1 MTFTPR
7 PKQQEV
13 LAYRGGKMG
22 IAAVPGSGKTIT
34 LSYLAAQL
42 VAEGGLADDQEVLV
56 VTLVR
61 SAVDHFA
68 RQVAQ
73 FVREHGLLPN
83 LGYRVCTLHSLA
95 HDIVRER
102 PGLVGLSEDFAIVD
116 EVEAGRILR
125 DVVSSRLR
133 ARPELADDYLAPD
146 LDQRTRERVLRD
158 DWPLAMLDVGL
169 AVTKLAKDRQLSPA
183 DLAEL
188 LAGGDQ
194 PLPLLKA
201 AVEIYADYQRALA
214 YRGAVDFDDLIR
226 LALDALQLDA
236 DLLARLRHRWPYVL
250 EDEAQD
256 SSRLQERIL
265 RLLTE
270 PEGNWV
276 RVGDPNQAIY
286 DTFTTADPR
295 YLREFLR
302 EPGVQQRELPNSGR
316 STESIIALAN
326 RLMEWTRT
334 EHPVPELRDALA
346 PPRIEPTP
354 PGDAQPNPPD
364 APERIHLSRRDQTAD
379 QEVKALVRSLQRCL
393 EEQPDATV
401 AVLTPRNTRGADV
414 VAKLREAG
422 LPYVE
427 LLRSTMSTRQA
438 AERLGAVL
446 GYLADPLSGARLA
459 AAYRAWARPDE
470 DEELDPGDLRRLRA
484 GRLEAL
490 LAPGPE
496 QESAATEDHSDE
508 GDDRLALFLV
518 LARRWLDAS
527 LLPIDQLVLTL
538 AQDLFQEPAEL
549 ALAHKLA
556 AHLGRS
562 AEANPTWRLPQL
574 LREVQAIASNRRT
587 FGGFSDDETG
597 FDPESHRGKVVVSTV
612 HKAKGL
618 EWDRVYLLSVSNY
631 DYPSAQAHDTYIGE
645 KYFVRDRLNLQAE
658 VEAQLR
664 SVAFVAGNGAQ
675 ADRPYHEGEATRTAR
690 LRYCAERLRLLYV
703 GITRAKR
710 ELAITSNSGRRRDSQ
725 PAAPLVAL
733 STWWEE
739 TNGQPTP

>member
-1 MTFTPR
+1 
-7 PKQQEV
+7 
-13 LAYRGGKMG
+13 MG
-22 IAAVPGSGKTIT
+22 IAAVPGSGKTVT

-42 VAEGGLADDQEVLV
+42 VAEADLADDQEVLV

-73 FVREHGLLPN
+73 FVRDRGLLPN

-102 PGLVGLSEDFAIVD
+102 PGLVGLSENFGIVD
-116 EVEAGRILR
+116 DGEADRILR
-125 DVVSSRLR
+125 DVVGSRLR
-133 ARPELADDYLAPD
+133 ARPELADQWLAPD
-146 LDQRTRERVLRD
+146 LDERSRERVLREN
-158 DWPLAMLDVGL
+158 WPLTMLDVGM
-169 AVTKLAKDRQLSPA
+169 AVTKRAKDRQLSPA
-183 DLAEL
+183 ELAER
-188 LAGGDQ
+188 LAGSGHS
-194 PLPLLKA
+194 LPLLQA
-201 AVEIYADYQRALA
+201 GIEIYADYQRALA

-256 SSRLQERIL
+256 SSRLQESIL
-265 RLLTE
+265 RLITG
-270 PEGNWV
+270 PDGNWV

-286 DTFTTADPR
+286 ETFTTADPR
-295 YLREFLR
+295 YLREFLV
-302 EPGVQQRELPNSGR
+302 EPGVQQQELPNSGR
-316 STESIIALAN
+316 STLSIIALAN
-326 RLMEWTRT
+326 RLMEWTRD
-334 EHPVPELRDALA
+334 EHPVGELRDALS

-364 APERIHLSRRDQTAD
+364 TPDRIHLSCREQTAD
-379 QEVKALVRSLQRCL
+379 EEVNALVRSLQRCL
-393 EEQPDATV
+393 EEQPDASV
-401 AVLTPRNTRGADV
+401 AVLTPRNARGADV

-438 AERLGAVL
+438 AERLGTVL
-446 GYLADPLSGARLA
+446 AYLDDPLSSARLA
-459 AAYRAWARPDE
+459 AAYAAWAAPPGEEESIDE
-470 DEELDPGDLRRLRA
+470 AALHVLRRAR
-484 GRLEAL
+484 RPENL
-490 LAPGPE
+490 LAPGADAPPLPE
-496 QESAATEDHSDE
+496 LESEE
-508 GDDRLALFLV
+508 GGDDPLPQFLAV
-518 LARRWLDAS
+518 ARRWLDAS

-538 AQDLFQEPAEL
+538 AQDLFQDPVDL
-549 ALAHKLA
+549 AVAHKLA
-556 AHLGRS
+556 AHLGR
-562 AEANPTWRLPQL
+562 AEETNPTWRLPQL
-574 LREVQAIASNRRT
+574 LRELGAIATNRRT
-587 FGGFSDDETG
+587 FGGFSEDDTG

-631 DYPSAQAHDTYIGE
+631 DYPSAQAHDTYISE
-645 KYFVRDRLNLQAE
+645 RYFVRDHLNLQAE
-658 VEAQLR
+658 VEAQLE
-664 SVAFVAGNGAQ
+664 AVAGASAPPPWEPAVEPGETT
-675 ADRPYHEGEATRTAR
+675 PYVEGEATRTAR
-690 LRYCAERLRLLYV
+690 LRYSAERLRLLYV

-710 ELAITSNSGRRRDSQ
+710 ELVITCNTGRRREAR

-739 TNGQPTP
+739 NGRAATP